1 MRILRNGDGRV
12 SILDVSS
19 EQFAVLVDA
28 VADLNRKGNPCR
40 PFSGDFQRWVDGV
53 TLALSQ
59 GCKLFRMQR
68 GKGGL
73 GTVFHLVPSSDK
85 PPPL

>member
-1 MRILRNGDGRV
+1 MRVLRTGDGRV
-12 SILDVSS
+12 SILDVSAD
-19 EQFAVLVDA
+19 QFAVLVDA
-28 VADLNRKGNPCR
+28 VGDLNRQGNPHR

-53 TLALSQ
+53 VLALSQ

-73 GTVFHLVPSSDK
+73 GNVFHLVPPLKK
-85 PPPL
+85 PTPL